1 MESARALAP
10 RRAPSPCS
18 PSAATGHRHCRCQ
31 GLTSGQH
38 PPGSRSKDPHFHLW
52 PWKTPTGLVDRGG
65 VENAD
70 GMANAFACLSILMA
84 ARGRAASTLR
94 VEGTRA
100 MGSRSGRQRG
110 GLTCP
115 QQLAP
120 PSVTWC
126 PWGGDLCRH
135 LAFCSSQPLDWDL
148 TAVSGSGRTAPAFV
162 ATHVLQPL
170 LLFVRVGTTALSLHV
185 PPSPSCCPC
194 FCPSFPSDPRLSL
207 SIPISPF
214 RPQA

>member
-1 MESARALAP
+1 
-10 RRAPSPCS
+10 
-18 PSAATGHRHCRCQ
+18 
-31 GLTSGQH
+31 
-38 PPGSRSKDPHFHLW
+38 
-52 PWKTPTGLVDRGG
+52 
-65 VENAD
+65 
-70 GMANAFACLSILMA
+70 MANAFACPSILMA

-162 ATHVLQPL
+162 ATHVLQHGWVQQHSPSMSPPPHPAVRASVLPSL
-170 LLFVRVGTTALSLHV
+170 LTHGSHC
-185 PPSPSCCPC
+185 PSPSR
-194 FCPSFPSDPRLSL
+194 PSDLRLKARQGQGMTNL
-207 SIPISPF
+207 LTKRHGTPKLMCQIQF
-214 RPQA
+214 YLLTHNYM